1 MKLNLSVPQKL
12 RDFAEK
18 YRFVGLVLL
27 LGIVLLALPSEK
39 DRKDVN
45 EFLPVSSVTETE
57 KNVEEQLEALLSQ
70 VEGAGRVSVML
81 TVEEGEYTVLQ
92 TDSLTE
98 NRFSDSSEEES
109 LRQETVFLERGS
121 GGSEAIPVQT
131 CGPVYRGAVVVAEGA
146 DQASVKLD
154 LVSAVMSL
162 TGLKADKITV
172 IKMKSN

>member
-39 DRKDVN
+39 DKKDAN
-45 EFLPVSSVTETE
+45 EFSAVSAVTQSE
-57 KNVEEQLEALLSQ
+57 KSVEEQLEALLSQ
-70 VEGAGRVSVML
+70 VEGAGKVSVML

-92 TDSLTE
+92 TDSFTE
-98 NRFSDSSEEES
+98 NLFSDQAEEEN
-109 LRQETVFLERGS
+109 LRTETVFLERGS